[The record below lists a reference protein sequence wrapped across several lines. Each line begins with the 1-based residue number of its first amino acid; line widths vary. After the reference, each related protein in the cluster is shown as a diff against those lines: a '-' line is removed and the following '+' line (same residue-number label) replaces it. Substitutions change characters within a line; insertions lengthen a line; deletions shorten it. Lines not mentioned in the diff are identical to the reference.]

1 MLRSYQPM
9 LPDLIKL
16 LIDFNYSC
24 IVILIFFKLFE
35 FNLSTIFFPQ
45 NCGLNFIPVIEEAL
59 YRGKVPICTQSFI
72 NYYKV
77 DIFLVFVFA
86 LFCISN
92 DLYLVLE
99 KLFVNTNTQTR
110 ARLQDSL
117 FQNPPLKANQ
127 STQFLMSLICQQS

>member
-9 LPDLIKL
+9 LPDPIKL

-35 FNLSTIFFPQ
+35 FNLSTIFSPQ

-59 YRGKVPICTQSFI
+59 YRGKVTICTQSFI

-86 LFCISN
+86 LICISN
-92 DLYLVLE
+92 DLYLILE

>member
-24 IVILIFFKLFE
+24 IVILIFFKLFQ

-59 YRGKVPICTQSFI
+59 YRGKVTICTQSFI

-77 DIFLVFVFA
+77 DIFWCLFLPYFA
-86 LFCISN
+86 SAMIFI
-92 DLYLVLE
+92 LYWKNYL
-99 KLFVNTNTQTR
+99 
-110 ARLQDSL
+110 
-117 FQNPPLKANQ
+117 
-127 STQFLMSLICQQS
+127 

>member
-35 FNLSTIFFPQ
+35 FNLSTIFSPQ

-59 YRGKVPICTQSFI
+59 YRGKVPICTQFFI

-77 DIFLVFVFA
+77 DIFWCLFLPYFA
-86 LFCISN
+86 SEMIFITYWKN
-92 DLYLVLE
+92 YL
-99 KLFVNTNTQTR
+99 
-110 ARLQDSL
+110 
-117 FQNPPLKANQ
+117 
-127 STQFLMSLICQQS
+127 

>member
-35 FNLSTIFFPQ
+35 FNLSTIFSPQ

-59 YRGKVPICTQSFI
+59 YRGKVPICTQLQSGHFFG
-72 NYYKV
+72 V
-77 DIFLVFVFA
+77 C
-86 LFCISN
+86 FC
-92 DLYLVLE
+92 
-99 KLFVNTNTQTR
+99 
-110 ARLQDSL
+110 
-117 FQNPPLKANQ
+117 
-127 STQFLMSLICQQS
+127 LILHQQ

>member
-9 LPDLIKL
+9 LPVLIKL
-16 LIDFNYSC
+16 FIDSDYSC
-24 IVILIFFKLFE
+24 IVILIFFKFFE
-35 FNLSTIFFPQ
+35 FNLSTIFFFRIM
-45 NCGLNFIPVIEEAL
+45 GSNFIPVIEEAL
-59 YRGKVPICTQSFI
+59 YRGKVTMRTKSFI

-77 DIFLVFVFA
+77 NVFLVFVFA

-92 DLYLVLE
+92 DFYLVLE

-110 ARLQDSL
+110 ARLHDSP

-127 STQFLMSLICQQS
+127 STRFLMSLICQ

>member
-35 FNLSTIFFPQ
+35 FNLSTIFSPQ

-59 YRGKVPICTQSFI
+59 YRGKSQYVH
-72 NYYKV
+72 
-77 DIFLVFVFA
+77 
-86 LFCISN
+86 
-92 DLYLVLE
+92 
-99 KLFVNTNTQTR
+99 
-110 ARLQDSL
+110 SL
-117 FQNPPLKANQ
+117 
-127 STQFLMSLICQQS
+127 SLIITKWTFFWCLFLPYFASAMIFISYWKNYL